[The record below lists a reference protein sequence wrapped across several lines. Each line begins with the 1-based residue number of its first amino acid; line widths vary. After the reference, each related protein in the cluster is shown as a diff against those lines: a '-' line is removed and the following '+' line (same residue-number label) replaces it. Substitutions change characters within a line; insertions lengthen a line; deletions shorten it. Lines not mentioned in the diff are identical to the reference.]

1 MGVPPAELLVTLPV
15 EMLGE
20 EPVDVPEGV
29 PEELPVVGAVV
40 GAVIGAVEV
49 PVDPGLDEVV
59 SDKVEVDPDGDDVEV
74 AVVVTKFVLK
84 VN

>member
-29 PEELPVVGAVV
+29 PEELPVVGAVE
-40 GAVIGAVEV
+40 GAVEV